1 MTKSA
6 QEILAEWADPETGG
20 TMPKE
25 VREAALS
32 VLRLVAEWNQPTPES
47 EWQKM
52 CNRAEK
58 AEAERDAAWK
68 VREAAWEQTEDAL
81 ARMRAAEARV
91 KALEAKVERLQG
103 FLRQFDSYFGNGGL
117 FSPEAMEHNKVR
129 DLLLDMRAALGK
141 P

>member
-52 CNRAEK
+52 CNRAL
-58 AEAERDAAWK
+58 R
-68 VREAAWEQTEDAL
+68 
-81 ARMRAAEARV
+81 AEARV
-91 KALEAKVERLQG
+91 KELEKC
-103 FLRQFDSYFGNGGL
+103 LRTILDNHGL
-117 FSPEAMEHNKVR
+117 WLHPGEEGCSACELRTAVDAVLEP
-129 DLLLDMRAALGK
+129 
-141 P
+141 

>member
-32 VLRLVAEWNQPTPES
+32 VVRLVAEWNQPTPES

-52 CNRAEK
+52 CNRALRAEDRVK
-58 AEAERDAAWK
+58 ELEAEVDELRARW
-68 VREAAWEQTEDAL
+68 EAAIAAHDTTEDCL
-81 ARMRAAEARV
+81 AAEARV
-91 KALEAKVERLQG
+91 KGLEAKLAEA
-103 FLRQFDSYFGNGGL
+103 LR
-117 FSPEAMEHNKVR
+117 V
-129 DLLLDMRAALGK
+129 
-141 P
+141 